1 VEVLTRRQAR
11 RLSFV
16 ILTLVVSL
24 PSRAFGQG
32 DADAQ
37 RNERPG
43 PQWGIS
49 VWGLSYHIDERMEY
63 DAINWGLGLRRYARP
78 DWRWL
83 GRNEW
88 NRLFLEADALRNSN
102 GGLAVPLSAGV
113 EYEITALPAQCR
125 LFAVG
130 ALSVAYYR
138 KPALNRTEVKYG
150 PVPGLA
156 IGCGRFV
163 TNVTVVLSPSSQI
176 IAAVAGSLTVVF

>member
-1 VEVLTRRQAR
+1 
-11 RLSFV
+11 
-16 ILTLVVSL
+16 
-24 PSRAFGQG
+24 
-32 DADAQ
+32 
-37 RNERPG
+37 
-43 PQWGIS
+43 
-49 VWGLSYHIDERMEY
+49 MEY

-176 IAAVAGSLTVVF
+176 IAAVAGSLTVAF